1 MCISETRLY
10 QRFKFRSTDKEK
22 VGSPSPRKNIPVVTT
37 PSSGWSVG
45 QLMLGDNIPPSPDA
59 GAGSSSNL
67 GILASENLDEG
78 VSDSVAA
85 VSIAADSVAPVE
97 EEIEELHPKE
107 RFLKNPDM
115 VNKTSFWKGIK
126 LAIQNENYPLYLK
139 ANKTILN
146 KYITFL
152 EKTLGKDY
160 FINQFVIR
168 TGKRRF
174 GDEIYEKQVRKLF
187 VDAIDAYI
195 QKL

>member
-1 MCISETRLY
+1 MWISETRLC
-10 QRFKFRSTDKEK
+10 QLFKFRSTGKEK

-45 QLMLGDNIPPSPDA
+45 QLMRGDNIPPSPDA

-67 GILASENLDEG
+67 GILASENLDKG
-78 VSDSVAA
+78 VSDSVS
-85 VSIAADSVAPVE
+85 VDSVAPVE

-115 VNKTSFWKGIK
+115 VNKTSFWKSIK

-168 TGKRRF
+168 TGNRRF
-174 GDEIYEKQVRKLF
+174 GDEIYEKQLRKLF